1 MKRLLATII
10 AILAISASVFAG
22 KYTVKDIPNVQLA
35 DATAYTSNPDNILSA
50 SAVAAINK
58 ACDSLHT
65 AGKAQIAVV
74 VVEDIDSDD
83 LFSFAHTLFSEWG
96 VGGREADN
104 GLGVILVTEK
114 REIRFVTGYGLEG
127 ILTDAMCKRIQQRY
141 MVEHLAK
148 GDYDSGMVNGIAAI
162 AQVISADGHTY
173 IDDDLSEDELAQ
185 FITVFTLFII
195 IIIALAVL
203 FVWLSRKCP
212 KCGKHTLKMTHTEKL
227 ASNRKY
233 DLMEYHYHCSTCG
246 HSKRKQE
253 KIYKQ
258 SGGIYVGGGRGGFGG
273 SSFGGGFGGG
283 SFGGGGAGSRF

>member
-1 MKRLLATII
+1 MKRLLTTII

-35 DATAYTSNPDNILSA
+35 DATAYTSNPDNILSPA
-50 SAVAAINK
+50 AVAAINK